1 MSYPTLWTIG
11 FIALFTG
18 YLTLAGT
25 NYGVGSTLLFT
36 AHDDR
41 ERRQVL
47 GGLGPFLL
55 VNESWL
61 LVSLG
66 VLVGTMP
73 GLETQLLVGA
83 APFAL
88 VAMAGALVLI
98 SAVMLRSRHPGATVR
113 RRWDGVI
120 CAAGTAAAFGWGAF
134 LVAVAG
140 SLDLDGGGHVVGSG
154 AAFTPYALLGGVS
167 AVALLGAHGCAFTA
181 ARTTGAVAARAGVLA
196 RRLCGA
202 GFLLVALTVLASW
215 AGGHTDGAALRRPA
229 LAPALLALAV
239 LALLPAVRALSAGRP
254 WRAYAATTVAVGL
267 APVAVFAAKYPYLAT
282 PARAGV
288 RAVAAQDLAA
298 DSTALA
304 LITWTAGPVLL
315 LVIAVQLRMWWLLRA
330 PAERSTAPAFH

>member
-1 MSYPTLWTIG
+1 MSYPTVWTIG

-36 AHDDR
+36 ARGDG

-55 VNESWL
+55 ANESWL

-66 VLVGTMP
+66 ILVGTLP
-73 GLETQLLVGA
+73 GLESQLLVGA

-88 VAMAGALVLI
+88 LAMTGALVLT
-98 SAVMLRSRHPGATVR
+98 SAVMLRSRHPEAAVR

-120 CAAGTAAAFGWGAF
+120 CAAGAAAAFGWGAF

-140 SLDLDGGGHVVGSG
+140 SLDLDGSGHVLGSG

-167 AVALLGAHGCAFTA
+167 ALALLGAHGCAFTA
-181 ARTTGAVAARAGVLA
+181 ARTTGAVAARATVLG

-202 GFLLVALTVLASW
+202 GCLLVALTGLASW
-215 AGGHTDGAALRRPA
+215 AGGHTGGAALHRPA
-229 LAPALLALAV
+229 LALGLLALAV
-239 LALLPAVRALSAGRP
+239 LALPPAGRALSAGRP
-254 WRAYAATTVAVGL
+254 WRAYAATAVAVGL
-267 APVAVFAAKYPYLAT
+267 APIAVFAAKYPYLTT
-282 PARAGV
+282 PAHSGV
-288 RAVAAQDLAA
+288 RAVAVQDLAA

-304 LITWTAGPVLL
+304 LVTWTAGPVLV
-315 LVIAVQLRMWWLLRA
+315 LVIAVQLRMWWWLRA